1 MIKRKGFTLIELM
14 LFLGVTAALFLGVT
28 IGVQNS
34 VSQQKYNDSVQTF
47 LEFMRGI
54 YSKVS
59 NPQSSGKGNS
69 DLAIYGKLIVFGE
82 DNDVNGNAIDKDD
95 GMQIFSYDV
104 VGRADTNISTG
115 SVSELLV
122 DLEANVVLGVGAD
135 AKSMLLTGGNIPKI
149 QRLIL
154 AAPEKFEM
162 HWGAIV
168 EDKDG
173 KPFTGSILVVRH
185 PRSGTINTLV
195 LDGGSNDVI
204 QANDVVKVSDQSG
217 FSSVIS
223 LLTSHLITTG
233 TAPKF
238 VSQEVNFCINPYE
251 SKGNNS
257 VPRQNIRLLN
267 NARNASSV
275 QMIGLDDADN
285 KCK

>member
-1 MIKRKGFTLIELM
+1 MIKRKGFTLIELT
-14 LFLGVTAALFLGVT
+14 LFLGVTAALFLGVV

-69 DLAIYGKLIVFGE
+69 SLAIYGKLIVFGE
-82 DNDVNGNAIDKDD
+82 DNDVNGNAIDKND

-115 SVSELLV
+115 SVSELLA
-122 DLEANVVLGVGAD
+122 DLEANVVLGVGTD
-135 AKSMLLTGGNIPKI
+135 SQNMLLTSGNIPKI

-154 AAPEKFEM
+154 ATPEKFEM

-168 EDKDG
+168 EDRDG
-173 KPFTGSILVVRH
+173 APFTGSILVVRH

-195 LDGGSNDVI
+195 LDSGSGDVI
-204 QANDVVKVSDQSG
+204 QVNDAVKVSNQSG
-217 FSSVIS
+217 FSSMIS
-223 LLTSHLITTG
+223 LLTSHLTTTG
-233 TAPKF
+233 TTPKF
-238 VSQEVNFCINPYE
+238 VNKEVNFCINPYE

-275 QMIGLDDADN
+275 QMIGLDDTDN